1 MFLCLN
7 ILAVGRFH
15 KNTFLDV
22 EVRGGGT
29 CNIDERTLSEQTNFH
44 ELVFQLPNI
53 GSSLRI
59 NRHRLEGVD
68 WGFFSTPSWSSVL
81 RIFQH
86 PSWRDVVNIFHHP
99 LEGVGWEFF
108 STHLKGVNW
117 EFFSTPF
124 EGAEDFSA
132 FCMYVCVLPIPKN
145 VFKYNLLEKKKF
157 RKTKLMT
164 WELIYPDEEHA
175 FRFLDQREADK
186 FRGKKCW
193 VKDNVYW
200 ATKGIVIMKPR
211 QQWWGG
217 KYDLSGLLS
226 LS

>member
-1 MFLCLN
+1 MREWIEDFSVPPLE
-7 ILAVGRFH
+7 AV
-15 KNTFLDV
+15 
-22 EVRGGGT
+22 
-29 CNIDERTLSEQTNFH
+29 C
-44 ELVFQLPNI
+44 
-53 GSSLRI
+53 
-59 NRHRLEGVD
+59 
-68 WGFFSTPSWSSVL
+68 WGFFNTPLEGMWWIFSITLLKEWAENFSVL
-81 RIFQH
+81 ILKEWIENFSALLLKEQRIFQH
-86 PSWRDVVNIFHHP
+86 FV
-99 LEGVGWEFF
+99 
-108 STHLKGVNW
+108 
-117 EFFSTPF
+117 
-124 EGAEDFSA
+124 
-132 FCMYVCVLPIPKN
+132 CMYVCVLPISKN